1 MDRKAILEAK
11 KAKLQ
16 ELRRQRAEKES
27 EGKQKIN
34 SSSFSPSVSPFSTY
48 FKSGDQSVDN
58 LVSEILAGP
67 ENTKEN
73 EGRSEEAIL
82 DSQEDSLNVRSAVI
96 ENSLDIKHS
105 KKEVIMYDKGVDTND
120 ELIDH
125 SKIELEEIKA
135 SLEKELRRKI
145 ENELRE
151 KMEKEFC
158 LKLEKTLREEDLRK
172 QEKAATEMKT
182 HQELDKL
189 LGNEDD
195 GDVENGTENDGKLPD
210 SSNAAHDI
218 QENGTLSGKNKNFNS
233 VYASPMN
240 NDVTFKIDKLLFLEK
255 TFMDDDLLSGRS
267 IAYIDCSPYFPELV
281 LASYTASN
289 NHKLSKGVVVV
300 WNIKTKLKEFILLS
314 NTEITVAQFALH
326 ASNIV
331 FGGGY
336 NGKCYMWDFTSK
348 SRYPTSQTSYGSS
361 LKTDPI
367 VALHQTYN
375 AHMYSAN
382 GKSGADADNAT
393 MSSINEKTTGLP
405 NHNIG
410 GSLISLSATGSVNYW
425 SIYLVSQSLQP
436 AIDISI
442 PKEFHGSGNELAT
455 TAMTILPGG
464 VNSGYILAGD
474 ITGSVYRVR
483 SFDSKDGKAGVDTN
497 FMYVSTSSTIGG
509 MVTKLAGRNKP
520 SSVNPVLVANS
531 SNTSLAGLSL
541 ELDKLFLTASLDFSI
556 RLYKLSENPRLINEK
571 QFKKNKKNFFGFK
584 TDNDD
589 LVNHNGTINNGMGEK
604 REVDDE
610 FKIYQDDDEIDDND
624 GEDDDDD
631 DDDVGNGNIGGGNT
645 KTEYEFSDN
654 LNSTGTSSLTSN
666 TFNSGVTNQK
676 QIPKA
681 LPLLSIRTT
690 GFVMDIAWRPNYIS
704 QFASVDNNGDVLVWD
719 ILKDTLDPIMKININ
734 EVYMDHLTEK
744 SDDYDAND
752 LVDQKIANASGK
764 YTDGIKSESLNKVC
778 WNNDGSHLT
787 VGGVSGRIYI
797 FKCVNDLVAHDSLDT
812 YINFKTNFNL

>member
-1 MDRKAILEAK
+1 
-11 KAKLQ
+11 
-16 ELRRQRAEKES
+16 
-27 EGKQKIN
+27 
-34 SSSFSPSVSPFSTY
+34 
-48 FKSGDQSVDN
+48 
-58 LVSEILAGP
+58 
-67 ENTKEN
+67 
-73 EGRSEEAIL
+73 
-82 DSQEDSLNVRSAVI
+82 
-96 ENSLDIKHS
+96 
-105 KKEVIMYDKGVDTND
+105 
-120 ELIDH
+120 
-125 SKIELEEIKA
+125 
-135 SLEKELRRKI
+135 
-145 ENELRE
+145 
-151 KMEKEFC
+151 
-158 LKLEKTLREEDLRK
+158 
-172 QEKAATEMKT
+172 
-182 HQELDKL
+182 
-189 LGNEDD
+189 
-195 GDVENGTENDGKLPD
+195 
-210 SSNAAHDI
+210 
-218 QENGTLSGKNKNFNS
+218 
-233 VYASPMN
+233 
-240 NDVTFKIDKLLFLEK
+240 
-255 TFMDDDLLSGRS
+255 
-267 IAYIDCSPYFPELV
+267 
-281 LASYTASN
+281 
-289 NHKLSKGVVVV
+289 
-300 WNIKTKLKEFILLS
+300 
-314 NTEITVAQFALH
+314 
-326 ASNIV
+326 
-331 FGGGY
+331 
-336 NGKCYMWDFTSK
+336 
-348 SRYPTSQTSYGSS
+348 
-361 LKTDPI
+361 
-367 VALHQTYN
+367 
-375 AHMYSAN
+375 
-382 GKSGADADNAT
+382 

-654 LNSTGTSSLTSN
+654 LNSTE
-666 TFNSGVTNQK
+666 
-676 QIPKA
+676 
-681 LPLLSIRTT
+681 PL
-690 GFVMDIAWRPNYIS
+690 
-704 QFASVDNNGDVLVWD
+704 VL
-719 ILKDTLDPIMKININ
+719 
-734 EVYMDHLTEK
+734 
-744 SDDYDAND
+744 
-752 LVDQKIANASGK
+752 
-764 YTDGIKSESLNKVC
+764 
-778 WNNDGSHLT
+778 
-787 VGGVSGRIYI
+787 
-797 FKCVNDLVAHDSLDT
+797 
-812 YINFKTNFNL
+812 

>member
-255 TFMDDDLLSGRS
+255 TFMDDDLLSDNG
-267 IAYIDCSPYFPELV
+267 SP
-281 LASYTASN
+281 
-289 NHKLSKGVVVV
+289 
-300 WNIKTKLKEFILLS
+300 I
-314 NTEITVAQFALH
+314 
-326 ASNIV
+326 
-331 FGGGY
+331 
-336 NGKCYMWDFTSK
+336 C
-348 SRYPTSQTSYGSS
+348 
-361 LKTDPI
+361 
-367 VALHQTYN
+367 
-375 AHMYSAN
+375 
-382 GKSGADADNAT
+382 
-393 MSSINEKTTGLP
+393 
-405 NHNIG
+405 
-410 GSLISLSATGSVNYW
+410 
-425 SIYLVSQSLQP
+425 
-436 AIDISI
+436 
-442 PKEFHGSGNELAT
+442 
-455 TAMTILPGG
+455 
-464 VNSGYILAGD
+464 
-474 ITGSVYRVR
+474 
-483 SFDSKDGKAGVDTN
+483 
-497 FMYVSTSSTIGG
+497 
-509 MVTKLAGRNKP
+509 VTC
-520 SSVNPVLVANS
+520 
-531 SNTSLAGLSL
+531 
-541 ELDKLFLTASLDFSI
+541 I
-556 RLYKLSENPRLINEK
+556 
-571 QFKKNKKNFFGFK
+571 
-584 TDNDD
+584 
-589 LVNHNGTINNGMGEK
+589 
-604 REVDDE
+604 
-610 FKIYQDDDEIDDND
+610 
-624 GEDDDDD
+624 
-631 DDDVGNGNIGGGNT
+631 
-645 KTEYEFSDN
+645 
-654 LNSTGTSSLTSN
+654 
-666 TFNSGVTNQK
+666 
-676 QIPKA
+676 
-681 LPLLSIRTT
+681 
-690 GFVMDIAWRPNYIS
+690 
-704 QFASVDNNGDVLVWD
+704 
-719 ILKDTLDPIMKININ
+719 
-734 EVYMDHLTEK
+734 
-744 SDDYDAND
+744 
-752 LVDQKIANASGK
+752 
-764 YTDGIKSESLNKVC
+764 
-778 WNNDGSHLT
+778 
-787 VGGVSGRIYI
+787 
-797 FKCVNDLVAHDSLDT
+797 
-812 YINFKTNFNL
+812 